1 MKLLS
6 LFSGIGAFEKALER
20 LGITYTLVNYCEVD
34 KYASK
39 AYSLIHNVPESLN
52 LWDITKVNENELP
65 GVDLVTYGFPCVPA
79 GTKIKVQCG
88 YKDIE
93 DVIVGDYVLTHTN
106 NYQKVLRTMS
116 RVSDSIRHIK
126 GVGAYNLYLTDEHP
140 LYIYRDGEFIWV
152 KAKDLKPTDYITYN
166 INAEST
172 YTDLDDDRLWLFG
185 RYFADGYCEKL
196 NRKRP
201 IFCIGS
207 HKKNEFEKHLTN
219 IKHNLVHGER
229 TCVEFRI
236 MDDKLDSIIHS
247 CGSGASIKKIPDW
260 VVSLNKEQLSKF
272 FEGYMSGD
280 GHRRK
285 DRATSMFSTINE
297 QMFLQLCR
305 IVIKLYNVVPTT
317 SIRKDRR
324 KDSFKN
330 CYNAQFSDRTLHQLV
345 IGDKIAVP
353 IKAIEII
360 EKPIEV
366 FNLEVENDN
375 SYTVNNIIVHNCQ
388 DISVSGKKMGLEYNG
403 EKTRSGLVFDALRII
418 KATNPKYAVCE
429 NVKNLTGKKFTKE
442 FNYILDCLNE
452 MGYNNYWKVLNAAD
466 YGIPQRRERV
476 FIISIRKDIDK
487 GFNFPAPFPLTKSLK
502 DVLENEVE
510 DRYFMRDD
518 KVKDYI
524 KHFKSVTPYGTEK
537 DGTCRTIKAN
547 YYKTSQANFLQN
559 DDRIATGVV
568 VPQLT
573 ELTSGMPQAKRV
585 YDVNGLSVTLKGEA
599 GGLGAKTGLYKI
611 ENRIRKLTPKECFR
625 LMGFE
630 DRDIEVCKGISNT
643 QFYKMAGNSIVVD
656 VLYYIFKEL
665 FKNENR

>member
-52 LWDITKVNENELP
+52 LWDITKVNEGELP
-65 GVDLVTYGFPCVPA
+65 NVDLVTYGFPCV
-79 GTKIKVQCG
+79 
-88 YKDIE
+88 
-93 DVIVGDYVLTHTN
+93 
-106 NYQKVLRTMS
+106 
-116 RVSDSIRHIK
+116 
-126 GVGAYNLYLTDEHP
+126 
-140 LYIYRDGEFIWV
+140 
-152 KAKDLKPTDYITYN
+152 
-166 INAEST
+166 
-172 YTDLDDDRLWLFG
+172 
-185 RYFADGYCEKL
+185 
-196 NRKRP
+196 
-201 IFCIGS
+201 
-207 HKKNEFEKHLTN
+207 
-219 IKHNLVHGER
+219 
-229 TCVEFRI
+229 
-236 MDDKLDSIIHS
+236 
-247 CGSGASIKKIPDW
+247 
-260 VVSLNKEQLSKF
+260 
-272 FEGYMSGD
+272 
-280 GHRRK
+280 
-285 DRATSMFSTINE
+285 
-297 QMFLQLCR
+297 
-305 IVIKLYNVVPTT
+305 
-317 SIRKDRR
+317 
-324 KDSFKN
+324 
-330 CYNAQFSDRTLHQLV
+330 
-345 IGDKIAVP
+345 
-353 IKAIEII
+353 
-360 EKPIEV
+360 
-366 FNLEVENDN
+366 
-375 SYTVNNIIVHNCQ
+375 
-388 DISVSGKKMGLEYNG
+388 DISVSGKKAGLIDEDGN
-403 EKTRSGLVFDALRII
+403 KTRSGLVFDALRII
-418 KATNPKYAVCE
+418 DAVKPKYAVCE

-442 FNYILDCLNE
+442 FNYILDCLSE

-487 GFNFPAPFPLTKSLK
+487 GFDFPAPFLLTKSLK

-547 YYKTSQANFLQN
+547 YYKISQANFLQN

-573 ELTSGMPQAKRV
+573 ELTSGMAQAKRV
-585 YDVNGLSVTLKGEA
+585 YDPNGLAVTLKGEA

-643 QFYKMAGNSIVVD
+643 QLYKMAGNSIVVD

-665 FKNENR
+665 FKNENC